1 MAFGDRQQSGL
12 ALTVAVPANGRR
24 LLARMRSPDR
34 SRVVR

>member
-12 ALTVAVPANGRR
+12 SLTVTVPANERH